1 MATTYKVMTRASVDH
16 TGADTIYTVPSST
29 TALIMSLNI
38 CNRDSSAKEVDVKL
52 VSDTAQGNPNTNATV
67 FLLKDFEIGAGSSL
81 EVLAGQKI
89 VMQTTDSL
97 TIQAAGNDEIDVA
110 LSVMELT

>member
-16 TGADTIYTVPSST
+16 TGADTIYTVPSAT
-29 TALIMSLNI
+29 TALVMSLNI
-38 CNRDSSAKEVDVKL
+38 CNRHSSAAEVDVKL

-89 VMQTTDSL
+89 VLQATDSL
-97 TIQAAGNDEIDVA
+97 TIQADADNYTDVA